1 MRRKVI
7 STVDRYIFIQFL
19 ATYFFSIVL
28 ILAVAIAFDVTEK
41 LDKLLQPDVPL
52 KAILWDYYAN
62 FVPYYALRSL
72 LVESHHSEP
81 YDSSAYD

>member
-41 LDKLLQPDVPL
+41 LDKLLQPDARYELSYGTTTLTSSLTMRISLV
-52 KAILWDYYAN
+52 
-62 FVPYYALRSL
+62 RSL
-72 LVESHHSEP
+72 
-81 YDSSAYD
+81 SS